1 MRKPWNLPDLPVHSL
16 MTMGTG
22 ERVNMNICTYA
33 TAVSMRPKRYAIAVY
48 HGTRTLENLC
58 ASGQAVL
65 QYLHPDQVGLV
76 RQLGLKSGMGFD
88 KDAWLR
94 TGGRLSDW
102 RGHSVL
108 TGASAL
114 VELRMVDRCAAG
126 DHDLYLFDAAASKT
140 LRDGVLTTGD
150 LRRAGIIR

>member
-16 MTMGTG
+16 MTMGAG

-48 HGTRTLENLC
+48 HGTRTLENLH

-65 QYLHPDQVGLV
+65 QYLHPDQARLV
-76 RQLGLKSGMGFD
+76 RQLGLKSGMRFD

-94 TGGRLSDW
+94 VGARLSNW
-102 RGHSVL
+102 LGYPVL
-108 TGASAL
+108 TGVSAL
-114 VELRMVDRCAAG
+114 VELRMVDRWAAG
-126 DHDLYLFDAAASKT
+126 DHDLFLFDAGASKT
-140 LRDGVLTTGD
+140 LRDGVLTTSD
-150 LRRAGIIR
+150 LRAAGIIR

>member
-1 MRKPWNLPDLPVHSL
+1 MRKPWNLPELPVHSL
-16 MTMGTG
+16 MTSGDG
-22 ERVNMNICTYA
+22 ERVNMNICTYV

-48 HGTRTLENLC
+48 HGTRTLENLR
-58 ASGQAVL
+58 ASGSAVL
-65 QYLHPDQVGLV
+65 QVLHPDQIRMV
-76 RQLGLKSGMGFD
+76 RHLGFRSGMTTD

-102 RGHSVL
+102 GGHSVL

-114 VELRMVDRCAAG
+114 VELRMVDRWDVG
-126 DHDLYLFDAAASKT
+126 DHDLYLFDAGASKT
-140 LRDGVLTTGD
+140 LRDAVLTTGD